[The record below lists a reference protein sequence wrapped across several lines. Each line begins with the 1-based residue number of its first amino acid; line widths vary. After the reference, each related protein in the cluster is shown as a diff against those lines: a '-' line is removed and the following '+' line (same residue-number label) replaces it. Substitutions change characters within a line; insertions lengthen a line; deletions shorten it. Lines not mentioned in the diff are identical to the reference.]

1 MSRQVVNS
9 PETVAP
15 GPSEG
20 AGVVRI
26 SPENE
31 PQNAP
36 SQAPATMVKLPRSLS
51 NDNKTLPSE
60 EPKPNGFERTKVGI
74 CKLSS
79 TPVQANS
86 TLRRESVETFPCK
99 HTPGAGA
106 AGQAAIPPCKIP
118 ALQSTDGD
126 ANLTLGKSTLEQN
139 NAKGAWVTL
148 SQSTV
153 VLGTDGNTSVLPG
166 RVEGVSWLL
175 IFFFSLPP
183 PFSSWR
189 GRSLPLSTDLGLKL

>member
-1 MSRQVVNS
+1 MSKQVVNS

-20 AGVVRI
+20 AGAVRI

-36 SQAPATMVKLPRSLS
+36 LQAPAAMARLPRSLS
-51 NDNKTLPSE
+51 NDNKPLPSE
-60 EPKPNGFERTKVGI
+60 EAKPNGLERTKVGI

-86 TLRRESVETFPCK
+86 TLRRESLESFPCK
-99 HTPGAGA
+99 PPPGAGA
-106 AGQAAIPPCKIP
+106 AGQAAIPHCKIP
-118 ALQSTDGD
+118 ALQSTDGE
-126 ANLTLGKSTLEQN
+126 ANLNLGKSTLERN

-153 VLGTDGNTSVLPG
+153 VLGTDGNTAVLPG
-166 RVEGVSWLL
+166 RAEGVSWLL
-175 IFFFSLPP
+175 PGFSLPAL
-183 PFSSWR
+183 SSLQVVGAR
-189 GRSLPLSTDLGLKL
+189 GLCRSAPIWG

>member
-1 MSRQVVNS
+1 MSKQVVNS
-9 PETVAP
+9 PEAIAP
-15 GPSEG
+15 GPHEG
-20 AGVVRI
+20 AGVLRI
-26 SPENE
+26 SPESD
-31 PQNAP
+31 PQNVP
-36 SQAPATMVKLPRSLS
+36 SPATAVMAGLSPSLS
-51 NDNKTLPSE
+51 NDTKTLPSE
-60 EPKPNGFERTKVGI
+60 EAKPNDFERTKVGV

-86 TLRRESVETFPCK
+86 TLRRGSVETFPCK
-99 HTPGAGA
+99 HSPGAGPV
-106 AGQAAIPPCKIP
+106 GQAAIPHCKIP

-126 ANLTLGKSTLEQN
+126 ANLNLGKSTLEQN

-175 IFFFSLPP
+175 KGLLKALFR
-183 PFSSWR
+183 SWE
-189 GRSLPLSTDLGLKL
+189 

>member
-1 MSRQVVNS
+1 MSKQVVNS
-9 PETVAP
+9 PEAVAP
-15 GPSEG
+15 GPNEG
-20 AGVVRI
+20 TGIVRI

-36 SQAPATMVKLPRSLS
+36 PQAPATMARLPRSLS
-51 NDNKTLPSE
+51 NDNKTFPSE
-60 EPKPNGFERTKVGI
+60 EAKPNDFERTKVGI

-86 TLRRESVETFPCK
+86 TLRRESVDTFPCK
-99 HTPGAGA
+99 HTPGAT
-106 AGQAAIPPCKIP
+106 GQAAIPHCKIP

-126 ANLTLGKSTLEQN
+126 ANLNLGKSTLEQN
-139 NAKGAWVTL
+139 NAKGTWVTL

-175 IFFFSLPP
+175 TGFIPPSFSL
-183 PFSSWR
+183 WE
-189 GRSLPLSTDLGLKL
+189 

>member
-1 MSRQVVNS
+1 MSKPVVNS
-9 PETVAP
+9 PETAAP
-15 GPSEG
+15 GRNEA

-31 PQNAP
+31 PQNAQ
-36 SQAPATMVKLPRSLS
+36 SQAPAAMARLPRSLS
-51 NDNKTLPSE
+51 NDSKPLPSE
-60 EPKPNGFERTKVGI
+60 EAKPNDFERTRVGI

-86 TLRRESVETFPCK
+86 TLRRESAEAFPCK

-106 AGQAAIPPCKIP
+106 AGQAAIPHCKIP

-126 ANLTLGKSTLEQN
+126 ANLNLGKSTLERN
-139 NAKGAWVTL
+139 NAKGAWMTL

-175 IFFFSLPP
+175 TGFLAPRFR
-183 PFSSWR
+183 SWE
-189 GRSLPLSTDLGLKL
+189 